1 MTEPV
6 IHVSIEPALVDKDTA
21 CKMLGGISLRKLE
34 ELVADDELTARKLG
48 IRTVFEVEE
57 LRRFAAS
64 LPSREP
70 K

>member
-21 CKMLGGISLRKLE
+21 CKMLGGISVKQLE
-34 ELVADDELTARKLG
+34 RLVADDELTARKLG

-64 LPSREP
+64 LPDRKP